1 MSAAILELKAIEALV
16 DKKGRDRVRLLSTLL
31 DELGQMLHRIA
42 WELRPASLD
51 ELGLTAALENYVV
64 EWGHKHTM
72 QADFHCSDIH
82 LDKRSNEIRTTIY
95 RVIQEGLTNIAKHAT
110 NATNVSVVI
119 GVAEHTLHL
128 AIEDN
133 GQGFDPTASST
144 RLGLAGMR
152 ERLLLVGGRL
162 AIESSPECRHHD
174 FCTNSHTLR
183 EGRSVNEK
191 TRVALADDHPIILSG
206 LGNLIEAES
215 DLELVGQAASGQS
228 ALKMIREKLPDVAIV
243 DISMPEINGIVLARR
258 LAEECPS
265 VRILILTL
273 YEERS
278 FLKQA
283 MAAGVRGYVLKRSAA
298 ENLVH
303 AIRTVRRGEFY
314 VDPSLANGVQ
324 ENIATRSERA
334 PQAGGSVGLTEREA
348 SVLKYSARGL
358 TTKEIAARLE
368 LSGKT
373 VETYKSRA
381 AEKLNLRTR
390 AEIVRFAS
398 AQGWLEEF

>member
-1 MSAAILELKAIEALV
+1 M
-16 DKKGRDRVRLLSTLL
+16 
-31 DELGQMLHRIA
+31 
-42 WELRPASLD
+42 
-51 ELGLTAALENYVV
+51 
-64 EWGHKHTM
+64 
-72 QADFHCSDIH
+72 
-82 LDKRSNEIRTTIY
+82 
-95 RVIQEGLTNIAKHAT
+95 
-110 NATNVSVVI
+110 
-119 GVAEHTLHL
+119 
-128 AIEDN
+128 
-133 GQGFDPTASST
+133 
-144 RLGLAGMR
+144 
-152 ERLLLVGGRL
+152 
-162 AIESSPECRHHD
+162 
-174 FCTNSHTLR
+174 
-183 EGRSVNEK
+183 NEK

-215 DLELVGQAASGQS
+215 DLELVGQAAGGQS

-324 ENIATRSERA
+324 ETMATRSERA
-334 PQAGGSVGLTEREA
+334 PQAAGSVGLTEREA

>member
-1 MSAAILELKAIEALV
+1 M
-16 DKKGRDRVRLLSTLL
+16 
-31 DELGQMLHRIA
+31 
-42 WELRPASLD
+42 
-51 ELGLTAALENYVV
+51 
-64 EWGHKHTM
+64 
-72 QADFHCSDIH
+72 
-82 LDKRSNEIRTTIY
+82 
-95 RVIQEGLTNIAKHAT
+95 
-110 NATNVSVVI
+110 
-119 GVAEHTLHL
+119 
-128 AIEDN
+128 
-133 GQGFDPTASST
+133 
-144 RLGLAGMR
+144 
-152 ERLLLVGGRL
+152 
-162 AIESSPECRHHD
+162 
-174 FCTNSHTLR
+174 
-183 EGRSVNEK
+183 NEK

-324 ENIATRSERA
+324 ETMATRSERA
-334 PQAGGSVGLTEREA
+334 PQAAGSVGLTEREA

>member
-1 MSAAILELKAIEALV
+1 M
-16 DKKGRDRVRLLSTLL
+16 
-31 DELGQMLHRIA
+31 
-42 WELRPASLD
+42 
-51 ELGLTAALENYVV
+51 
-64 EWGHKHTM
+64 
-72 QADFHCSDIH
+72 
-82 LDKRSNEIRTTIY
+82 
-95 RVIQEGLTNIAKHAT
+95 
-110 NATNVSVVI
+110 NA
-119 GVAEHTLHL
+119 
-128 AIEDN
+128 
-133 GQGFDPTASST
+133 
-144 RLGLAGMR
+144 
-152 ERLLLVGGRL
+152 
-162 AIESSPECRHHD
+162 
-174 FCTNSHTLR
+174 
-183 EGRSVNEK
+183 K

-215 DLELVGQAASGQS
+215 DLELVGQATGGQS

-258 LAEECPS
+258 LTEECPS

-298 ENLVH
+298 ENLVD

-324 ENIATRSERA
+324 ETVATRSERA
-334 PQAGGSVGLTEREA
+334 PQAAGSVGLTEREA